1 MYSLSKRTLFQQLNK
16 RISSTTTSSTIIPLS
31 SSSSLSSSSHIS
43 TRRYV
48 STKELTPQTL
58 PTDFPLMSEKR
69 PLMLL
74 IMY

>member
-16 RISSTTTSSTIIPLS
+16 RISSTTTSSTIIPL
-31 SSSSLSSSSHIS
+31 SSLSSSSHIS